1 MTFHLST
8 IRKWLAVGYMPG
20 RDAAG
25 ARSVA
30 AVSRFPNG
38 CRVLLLLIT
47 QLLGSAAVVCAD
59 AVPMVT
65 TNTDCYYAINAFDSV
80 DNQLNPTN
88 CTLSG
93 TNASNGSGTVN
104 ALAVLAPF
112 TEVEADASETGASVG
127 FGVPNFLAYS
137 SLSYSLKVNGGN
149 LGDRVP
155 LIMTTSASLTGS
167 PSAGSATAYLLV
179 GDGPG
184 LSITDCFGVFNCGTP
199 GITVCNPAGG
209 PGMKCASL
217 AELPKDFNLTV
228 AAGSPIDVLM
238 QATATADTF
247 FGRRLVPKR
256 LLIPFSKSTPVL
268 RTPACTVSNLA
279 LELETALRKRRSQAL
294 LRLRPSRCLRCSYDG
309 VFEGLRCE
317 NVITENSQV
326 SAKQRHPERI
336 IHL

>member
-1 MTFHLST
+1 
-8 IRKWLAVGYMPG
+8 
-20 RDAAG
+20 
-25 ARSVA
+25 
-30 AVSRFPNG
+30 
-38 CRVLLLLIT
+38 
-47 QLLGSAAVVCAD
+47 
-59 AVPMVT
+59 MVT

-112 TEVEADASETGASVG
+112 TEVEADASETGSSVG

-247 FGRRLVPKR
+247 FGSPASAKAIVD
-256 LLIPFSKSTPVL
+256 PFFEIDPSFANASLYSIELSPGVGNSIAQAPEPGT
-268 RTPACTVSNLA
+268 LA
-279 LELETALRKRRSQAL
+279 LVAFAMFALFLRWGVRRPP
-294 LRLRPSRCLRCSYDG
+294 LR
-309 VFEGLRCE
+309 
-317 NVITENSQV
+317 
-326 SAKQRHPERI
+326 ERDN
-336 IHL
+336 